1 MNKNSQM
8 VSFRIGKEIFGVPI
22 TMVQEIVR
30 VPEITPVPDM
40 PSFIKGVIN
49 LRGKIVSVIDLGKR
63 LKLDCAP
70 LSRSSRILVLEVE
83 KKIIGLLVDAVTQII
98 KVPPEAVEPPPEI
111 VSSIA
116 AEYLMGVGKLPDKL
130 VILLDLRNILKPEE
144 LRKLASENRKDTAAG
159 VGSSSGFTGA
169 AA

>member
-30 VPEITPVPDM
+30 VPEVTPVPDM
-40 PSFIKGVIN
+40 PLFVKGVIN
-49 LRGKIVSVIDLGKR
+49 LRGKIVSVVDLSKR
-63 LKLDCAP
+63 LRLDGMP
-70 LSRSSRILVLEVE
+70 LSKSSRILVLEVE
-83 KKIIGLLVDAVTQII
+83 KKIIGLLVDAVTEII
-98 KVPPEAVEPPPEI
+98 RIPPESIEPPPEI

-144 LRKLASENRKDTAAG
+144 LKRFAAENRNEKAAG
-159 VGSSSGFTGA
+159 NSFAPVFTNA
-169 AA
+169 A

>member
-63 LKLDCAP
+63 LKLDCTP
-70 LSRSSRILVLEVE
+70 LSRSSRILEVE